1 MSVKTFLTKREVR
14 KAIGLDGI
22 FDITYESLLAERKD
36 LEKAIEKDTFTYMS
50 TYSQFLTQLTT
61 VFQKRGK
68 DINDL
73 INRSGDD
80 G

>member
-1 MSVKTFLTKREVR
+1 MSVRTFLTKREVR

-50 TYSQFLTQLTT
+50 TYSQFLTQ
-61 VFQKRGK
+61 
-68 DINDL
+68 
-73 INRSGDD
+73 
-80 G
+80 

>member
-1 MSVKTFLTKREVR
+1 MSVRTFLTKREVR

-22 FDITYESLLAERKD
+22 FDITYEQLLAGREK
-36 LEKAIEKDTFTYMS
+36 LEKAIEKDTFAYMS
-50 TYSQFLTQLTT
+50 GYSEFLTKLTT
-61 VFQKRGK
+61 VFQKRGQ